1 MCSDFNSSGNFY
13 LNIGQLRKHVFGNN
27 WNWPLG
33 FIWWHLVYGP
43 LLMADSFPW
52 SERDSRN
59 LLRYFS
65 FCFSIP
71 STSSTFHFHILKW
84 VIYVKIS
91 LFKTFVRTPS
101 QTSERNSPYIQ
112 SEKRMLLGISTE
124 TVHLK
129 IYLEYT

>member
-13 LNIGQLRKHVFGNN
+13 LNIRQLRKHVFGNN

-33 FIWWHLVYGP
+33 FIWRHLVYGP

-65 FCFSIP
+65 FYFSIP
-71 STSSTFHFHILKW
+71 STSSTFHLHILKW

-91 LFKTFVRTPS
+91 LFKTFVENTFPHFWEK
-101 QTSERNSPYIQ
+101 QPIHPVWEKYAFGNFNRNCSF
-112 SEKRMLLGISTE
+112 
-124 TVHLK
+124 
-129 IYLEYT
+129 